1 MVKLTLVGRVK
12 DGLPLAEGPT
22 YMNQENDNLS
32 TYKQQGEFIL
42 KEISRGALSTSKMT
56 IFLNSYCF
64 NYIVENGVCFMAL
77 CDSAYPRRLAFHY
90 LQDLHKEFD
99 KFHVGLTGRITKPY
113 SFIKFNGIIGIVQ
126 RKYEDTRTQ
135 ANLSKLNVARSQ
147 EPDNTASEF
156 FSQIVKRRRRYEML
170 ERISNAHLN
179 VSPIWGSKSLEIIAL
194 KWIPIGII
202 LAVATLLLWISLI
215 HKDDYL

>member
-64 NYIVENGVCFMAL
+64 KY
-77 CDSAYPRRLAFHY
+77 AF
-90 LQDLHKEFD
+90 
-99 KFHVGLTGRITKPY
+99 
-113 SFIKFNGIIGIVQ
+113 
-126 RKYEDTRTQ
+126 
-135 ANLSKLNVARSQ
+135 
-147 EPDNTASEF
+147 
-156 FSQIVKRRRRYEML
+156 
-170 ERISNAHLN
+170 
-179 VSPIWGSKSLEIIAL
+179 
-194 KWIPIGII
+194 
-202 LAVATLLLWISLI
+202 LL
-215 HKDDYL
+215 

>member
-12 DGLPLAEGPT
+12 DGLPLAESPT
-22 YMNQENDNLS
+22 YKNQENDNLS

-42 KEISRGALSTSKMT
+42 KEFSRGALPTSKMT
-56 IFLNSYCF
+56 ILLDHHCF
-64 NYIVENGVCFMAL
+64 NFIVENGICFMAL
-77 CDSAYPRRLAFHY
+77 CDSSYPRKLAFYY

-99 KFHVGLTGRITKPY
+99 KLNVKTERITKPY
-113 SFIKFNGIIGIVQ
+113 SFIKFNGIIGNVQ

-135 ANLSKLNVARSQ
+135 ANLSKLNAECSQ
-147 EPDNTASEF
+147 EPDNIASENL
-156 FSQIVKRRRRYEML
+156 SQIVKRRRRSEML

-194 KWIPIGII
+194 KWTPIGIV
-202 LAVATLLLWISLI
+202 LAVTTLLLWTSLI
-215 HKDDYL
+215 HKDDFL